1 MLTPESWQP
10 MIEKILSTLPQV
22 GSGLVVFFGFWLASL
37 VVRKIVERLAGVQQ
51 LNADLVRFFG
61 RMASTAVLTIGVVS
75 ALGTTGIDVS
85 ALVAGL
91 GLTGFA
97 LGFALKDVVSNLMAG
112 VLILIYRPFQHD
124 DRIRVS
130 AFEGRVEQIDL
141 RYTTLDAGAQRI
153 CVPNSMLFTNAITVE
168 RMPGNGPA
176 EDEVPTAA
184 E

>member
-10 MIEKILSTLPQV
+10 TINKILSTLPQM
-22 GSGLVVFFGFWLASL
+22 GSGLLVFLGFWVAS
-37 VVRKIVERLAGVQQ
+37 VIVRKIVQRLAGVQR
-51 LNADLVRFFG
+51 LNADLIRFFG
-61 RMASTAVLTIGVVS
+61 QMASTAVLVVGVIS
-75 ALGTTGIDVS
+75 ALGTAGIDVS

-112 VLILIYRPFQHD
+112 VLILMYRPFNHGD
-124 DRIRVS
+124 HIKVS
-130 AFEGRVEQIDL
+130 SFEGRVEQIDL
-141 RYTTLDAGAQRI
+141 RYTMLDAGTQRI

-168 RMPGNGPA
+168 RMTGTGPA
-176 EDEVPTAA
+176 AEEVAVPA